1 MATSTIKNNGLKKAS
16 TWAEAVANG
25 TEIIVTAVGT
35 AGSNPIG
42 LSVTIPVAEL
52 SSTSRLWLSGASY
65 NGQAFEYLQVGA
77 SLTSYDP
84 RLYHGANIITSTK
97 SIYYR

>member
-1 MATSTIKNNGLKKAS
+1 MATSIIKNNGLKKAS

-25 TEIIVTAVGT
+25 TEIVVTAVGN
-35 AGSNPIG
+35 AGGNNIG

-65 NGQAFEYLQVGA
+65 NGQAFEYLQVSA
-77 SLTSYDP
+77 TLTSYTAN
-84 RLYHGANIITSTK
+84 LYHGSGTIASTK